1 MRTVPRLS
9 RRFALHTAV
18 ASMSSA
24 PATPIKP
31 APPPTFHPLGLPPH
45 ELTLAFTLPTGQSFR
60 WRPAGDGSYFGVI
73 SGRLLH
79 VRDGSGGAE
88 WRVVA
93 RAPSAPPATTD
104 AATLADYFQTSICL
118 ADREAQWAAADPKRY
133 ASVAGAVRGVR
144 VLRQDPLETLISFI
158 LSSNNNI
165 TRIASLVERVAALY
179 GDQILAPGELRQAA
193 GVSVCPPPRSG
204 ALPHV
209 DDAWHAFP
217 TLAQLASADE
227 PALRAAGL
235 GYRARYV
242 VGTASAL
249 ASTDGG
255 GDAWLHALRTTASTR
270 DAVTALATL
279 PGVGPKVAACVAL
292 FSLDKRDCVPV
303 DTHVWQLAARHYT
316 PSLRGKS
323 FTPALAE
330 RVVEALTAVF
340 GEEAGWAHNAL
351 FVAELPSTRAALAA
365 AGVKVEAAEG
375 GGVTENDE
383 SDTSSSSSSE
393 GEEAWGP
400 VTPAERAKRRRRV

>member
-1 MRTVPRLS
+1 MAGPT
-9 RRFALHTAV
+9 
-18 ASMSSA
+18 
-24 PATPIKP
+24 TPVKP
-31 APPPTFHPLGLPPH
+31 TPPPTFAPLGLPPH

-60 WRPAGDGSYFGVI
+60 WRPAGDGSFFGVI
-73 SGRLLH
+73 SGRLVH
-79 VRDGSGGAE
+79 VRDGCGGAE

-93 RAPSAPPATTD
+93 RAPSAPPPTTD
-104 AATLADYFQTSICL
+104 AAALADYFQTSIRL
-118 ADREAQWAAADPKRY
+118 ADREARWAVADPKRY

-179 GDQILAPGELRQAA
+179 GDQLLAPGELRQAA
-193 GVSVCPPPRSG
+193 GASVHPPPRSG
-204 ALPHV
+204 ALPHL

-217 TLAQLASADE
+217 TLAQLANADE
-227 PALRAAGL
+227 AALRAAGL

-249 ASTDGG
+249 AAKDGG
-255 GDAWLHALRTTASTR
+255 GDAWLQSLRHNTSTR
-270 DAVTALATL
+270 DAVTELTTL

-365 AGVKVEAAEG
+365 AGVKVEAAEETG
-375 GGVTENDE
+375 ATESGETDTTTTT
-383 SDTSSSSSSE
+383 TSSE
-393 GEEAWGP
+393 DEEAWGP